1 VSILA
6 LVQKQFVI
14 VKTSLIGSML
24 SNLLLVMG
32 MCFFFGGLR
41 RTEQFFNVT
50 VAQTAA
56 SLLALAVASVI
67 IPTAFDIS
75 TKTSNIPIAEISRGT
90 AVILLIV
97 YGCYLFFQLKTHNA
111 MYMEES
117 KKVPMRPR
125 KGKTPK
131 GAIKK
136 GLAAAGG
143 TLAGPTRTRPES
155 MDVPPED
162 ELMQPDA
169 ESLEENEPDEPQLT
183 LSVALF
189 TLAASTAIIALCAE
203 SMVSSINDITTS
215 PNSTVSAEFIGL
227 ILLPIVGNA
236 AEHAT
241 AVTVACKDKMDLAIG
256 VAVGSSMQIA
266 LFVLPFIIIVGWGLG
281 YDKMNLS
288 FDGFQIAVLFV
299 SVLLVNYLIAD
310 GKSHWLEGA
319 LLLSLYLI
327 IAVT

>member
-1 VSILA
+1 
-6 LVQKQFVI
+6 
-14 VKTSLIGSML
+14 ML

-56 SLLALAVASVI
+56 SLLALAIASVI

-75 TKTSNIPIAEISRGT
+75 TTTSNIPIAEISHGT
-90 AVILLIV
+90 AVILLII

-125 KGKTPK
+125 RGQTPK
-131 GAIKK
+131 GAIKR
-136 GLAAAGG
+136 GLATAGG
-143 TLAGPTRTRPES
+143 TLAGPGRTRPES
-155 MDVPPED
+155 MDLPPED
-162 ELMQPDA
+162 ELMQPDV
-169 ESLEENEPDEPQLT
+169 ESSEEDEPDEPQLT
-183 LSVALF
+183 LLVALF

-215 PNSTVSAEFIGL
+215 PNSAVSAEFIGL

-281 YDKMNLS
+281 YDEMNLS

-299 SVLLVNYLIAD
+299 SILLVNYLIGD

-319 LLLSLYLI
+319 LLQSLYLI